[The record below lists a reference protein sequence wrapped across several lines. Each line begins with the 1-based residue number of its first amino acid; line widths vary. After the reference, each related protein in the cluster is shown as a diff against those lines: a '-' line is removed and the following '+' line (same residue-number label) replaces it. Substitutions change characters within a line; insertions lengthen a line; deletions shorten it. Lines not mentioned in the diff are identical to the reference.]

1 MNPTEKYFDNLKLPI
16 ITTVNNFLREGKSLF
31 SSSSFQSQSIPLLH
45 ILSEIDGFKDVYM
58 TNTGFLFSETI
69 EFAYDVCSKF
79 NLNLIIIKSELSKNK
94 QIDRNGNFF
103 YVSDPDYCC
112 HVNKVLAMEVPLSKY
127 DIWIN
132 GIRKDQSKER
142 SKLSAFEKSKF
153 NCLRYHPIL
162 DWTQKD
168 IYFYNKLYNLPEHP
182 LVSKGYSSIGC
193 EPCTSCE
200 GVSGNRN
207 SRWTGLKKT
216 ECGLNT
222 DLIYKE

>member
-1 MNPTEKYFDNLKLPI
+1 MIVSLIFFSLLWYSTFTSEF
-16 ITTVNNFLREGKSLF
+16 KSWTDKTL
-31 SSSSFQSQSIPLLH
+31 
-45 ILSEIDGFKDVYM
+45 E
-58 TNTGFLFSETI
+58 
-69 EFAYDVCSKF
+69 F

-112 HVNKVLAMEVPLSKY
+112 HVNKVQPMEVPLSKY

-153 NCLRYHPIL
+153 NCLRYHPII

-168 IYFYNKLYNLPEHP
+168 IYSYNKSNLRELPFLTFHVGP
-182 LVSKGYSSIGC
+182 F
-193 EPCTSCE
+193 
-200 GVSGNRN
+200 
-207 SRWTGLKKT
+207 
-216 ECGLNT
+216 
-222 DLIYKE
+222 